1 MMRARIFTSFACC
14 TAMLAS
20 AAPLTAQPGAGF
32 QVERYGVRLRPD
44 PASGAV
50 SGRETITIEAT
61 EEDLHALVFSP
72 NALTVGDALV
82 DGEPAAITSGE
93 DGIVVSLPRS
103 LRAGGTVELS
113 FAFSG
118 FPKRGVT
125 LTPAGMHTGYF
136 ACDWMVC
143 LQNAPGDKAELEL
156 DLFLPEG
163 SESLGVGER
172 YATLDLSGGLVLHRY
187 RSLAETSPYLFGFA
201 AGDYPAETVETPQ
214 GTLHYLNATGE
225 PADLSDL
232 FSQTPDM
239 VAFFTQRSGLDL
251 PGGSYAQLL
260 VPGREAQETMSFS
273 LIGKGELDR
282 EREDPASAWIIAHEL
297 AHQWWGNAVTTQTWR
312 DFWLNEGF
320 ATFMVA
326 AWEQHRYGE
335 AAYQQELDVF
345 RGRREQLRERGW
357 DKPLAWS
364 GDYPSLGYRRA
375 VQYSKG
381 ALFLATLREEIGDEA
396 FWNGVRAYTRAHA
409 GSTVTSLDFQRAMES
424 ASGRDLAA
432 IFDEWVFGE
441 DGTEG

>member
-1 MMRARIFTSFACC
+1 MRTGVVACFTIC
-14 TAMLAS
+14 TAMLAT
-20 AAPLTAQPGAGF
+20 AAPLAAQTGEGF
-32 QVERYGVRLRPD
+32 QVERYGVELRPD
-44 PASGAV
+44 LASGAV
-50 SGRETITIEAT
+50 SGRETIRIEAT
-61 EEDLHALVFSP
+61 EADLRALVFSP
-72 NALTVGDALV
+72 NALTVSDALV
-82 DGEPAAITSGE
+82 DGEPAAVTSGE
-93 DGIVVSLPRS
+93 NGIVFSLPR
-103 LRAGGTVELS
+103 AKQPGATVELS

-125 LTPAGMHTGYF
+125 LTPAGMHTEYF

-143 LQNAPGDKAELEL
+143 LQNAPGDKADLEL
-156 DLFLPEG
+156 DLFLPQG
-163 SESLGVGER
+163 SASLGVGER
-172 YATLDLSGGLVLHRY
+172 YATLDLPSALVLHRY

-214 GTLHYLNATGE
+214 GTLRYLNATGE
-225 PADLSDL
+225 PADLADL
-232 FSQTPDM
+232 FAQTPEM
-239 VAFFTQRSGLDL
+239 VAFFAQRSGLDL

-282 EREDPASAWIIAHEL
+282 ESEDPSSAWIIAHEL

-345 RGRREQLRERGW
+345 RDRREQLRERGW

-381 ALFLATLREEIGDEA
+381 ALFLATLREEIGDEQ
-396 FWNGVRAYTRAHA
+396 FWSGVRAYTRAHA
-409 GSTVTSLDFQRAMES
+409 GGTVTSVDFQRAMEE